1 MGDDNNVAAGESNAP
16 PPLRRVICHGCRG
29 NGELERRIERSN
41 RYAGNDFDFP
51 EGESLSSEERELLGV
66 RFVHGPQILLPKNF
80 TIEE

>member
-1 MGDDNNVAAGESNAP
+1 MAN
-16 PPLRRVICHGCRG
+16 LKHG
-29 NGELERRIERSN
+29 SN

-51 EGESLSSEERELLGV
+51 EGKSLSPEERELLGV